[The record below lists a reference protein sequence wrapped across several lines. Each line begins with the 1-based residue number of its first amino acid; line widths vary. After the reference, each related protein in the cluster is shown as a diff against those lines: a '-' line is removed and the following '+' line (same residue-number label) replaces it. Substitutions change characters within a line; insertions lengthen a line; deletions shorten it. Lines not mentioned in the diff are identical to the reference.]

1 MTARQ
6 IDELVTGWQIAD
18 RLSSRR
24 LLVLLGTAIKVIK
37 NGEDVYEGQ
46 FVFNSADMA
55 ITAARCFIGK
65 LTERERSC
73 WTDPQLRNRA
83 ADYRNGKGALFSSD
97 LAIGAPDELL
107 SVLASAFRSG
117 GVEDSGLVLTAM
129 SDDDRFAVKQ
139 DVERLLTVN
148 NDQRSTIEEYKRDV
162 RRFFLY
168 SLALELSTCELV
180 AVV

>member
-1 MTARQ
+1 MAARQ

-18 RLSSRR
+18 KLSSRR
-24 LLVLLGTAIKVIK
+24 LLGLLGTAIDVAK

-55 ITAARCFIGK
+55 ITAARCFIRK
-65 LTERERSC
+65 LAEREQSY
-73 WTDPQLRNRA
+73 WWDPQLKHRA
-83 ADYRNGKGALFSSD
+83 ADYMDGRGALFCSD
-97 LAIGAPDELL
+97 LAIGAQDELL

-129 SDDDRFAVKQ
+129 SEDDRLAVKR
-139 DVERLLTVN
+139 DVEHLLTVN
-148 NDQRSTIEEYKRDV
+148 DDKLSTVDEYKRDV

-168 SLALELSTCELV
+168 SLALELSSCGLV
-180 AVV
+180 AVG